1 MKDRNQ
7 RVPSKPIF
15 DSWML
20 LRRGP
25 PHTIPKIG
33 KILGNVAHSAIHLTF
48 AEQDMQFRVLCSKPP
63 ALSATVLSR
72 KAQWAPP
79 CVGRRWFRS
88 SRVPERLEKKPII
101 LHRVMHSVAKS
112 AETDDPSLYERLEAL
127 ATAATNLFPLF
138 VISFAILGT
147 IKPSSMTWLPPSLLS
162 WTSGLSMLGMGL
174 TLTFKDFQR
183 ALSNPKQILTGVTLQ
198 YTVMPTL
205 AFIISRIAQ
214 LPIDMTI
221 GLCVVGACPGG
232 TASNIV
238 TYLAKADVPL
248 SVTMTTAST
257 LGAVIMTPFLT
268 SILLGTLVPVN
279 AAGLLMSTLQIVL
292 IPVLVGCA
300 LNQSFPRTMAKMA
313 PFSAFGAVILIAVLC
328 GRIMADNSASL
339 LSAGW
344 SLLCSVFALHAGG
357 FLLGYLVSKAVGVK
371 ESAARTNSIE
381 VGMQNSA
388 LGALLATQHFPMN
401 PCAAVPCAISACT
414 HSMLGSMLAAIWSRR
429 EPEDVIQEEKERRE
443 NNLARRKLEVRSW
456 ISRWRARTGVSRD
469 VFLDGT
475 TREWVTPD
483 ERDMYSSEQIEF
495 LTRKRQAQQNF
506 CQ

>member
-1 MKDRNQ
+1 M
-7 RVPSKPIF
+7 
-15 DSWML
+15 
-20 LRRGP
+20 
-25 PHTIPKIG
+25 H
-33 KILGNVAHSAIHLTF
+33 LG
-48 AEQDMQFRVLCSKPP
+48 RVLHSKPP
-63 ALSATVLSR
+63 ACSAGISLLSR
-72 KAQWAPP
+72 KPREVP
-79 CVGRRWFRS
+79 CCRRRPLTTLQIFGNTIASNTIRCG
-88 SRVPERLEKKPII
+88 VT
-101 LHRVMHSVAKS
+101 VA
-112 AETDDPSLYERLEAL
+112 AEAVEGPSLYNRLESL
-127 ATAATNLFPLF
+127 ATAATNFFPLF
-138 VISFAILGT
+138 VISCAILGT
-147 IKPSSMTWLPPSLLS
+147 VKPSTMTWLPSSLLS

-183 ALSNPKQILTGVTLQ
+183 ALSNPKQIFTGVTLQ
-198 YTVMPTL
+198 YTVMPSL
-205 AFIISRIAQ
+205 AFLISRIAN

-257 LGAVIMTPFLT
+257 LGAVVMTPFLT
-268 SILLGTLVPVN
+268 SVLLGTLVPVN

-300 LNQSFPRTMAKMA
+300 LNQSFPRTTAKMA

-328 GRIMADNSASL
+328 GRIMAENSASL

-388 LGALLATQHFPMN
+388 LGALLATQHFPLN
-401 PCAAVPCAISACT
+401 PFAAVPCAISACT

-429 EPEDVIQEEKERRE
+429 EPEDDRERRE

-469 VFLDGT
+469 VDGAV
-475 TREWVTPD
+475 EWVTQE
-483 ERDMYSSEQIEF
+483 EREMYSAEQIEF
-495 LTRKRQAQQNF
+495 LARKRQAKIEV
-506 CQ
+506 

>member
-1 MKDRNQ
+1 
-7 RVPSKPIF
+7 
-15 DSWML
+15 
-20 LRRGP
+20 
-25 PHTIPKIG
+25 
-33 KILGNVAHSAIHLTF
+33 
-48 AEQDMQFRVLCSKPP
+48 MQVLHCKPP
-63 ALSATVLSR
+63 ALSAGITTTVLSR
-72 KAQWAPP
+72 KATWTPQ
-79 CVGRRWFRS
+79 CGRFRS
-88 SRVPERLEKKPII
+88 SRVPERLEKKKSII
-101 LHRVMHSVAKS
+101 LNRAMQSVAAS
-112 AETDDPSLYERLEAL
+112 AETVDDPSLYDRLEAL

-147 IKPSSMTWLPPSLLS
+147 MNPSSMTWLPPSLLS

-221 GLCVVGACPGG
+221 GLCVIGACPGG

-300 LNQSFPRTMAKMA
+300 LNQSFPKTMAKMA

-344 SLLCSVFALHAGG
+344 SLLCSVFALHGGG

-456 ISRWRARTGVSRD
+456 ISRWRARTGVAS
-469 VFLDGT
+469 GPI
-475 TREWVTPD
+475 REWVTPE

-495 LTRKRQAQQNF
+495 LTRKRQAQVNIF
-506 CQ
+506 SSTSSGKL

>member
-1 MKDRNQ
+1 
-7 RVPSKPIF
+7 
-15 DSWML
+15 
-20 LRRGP
+20 
-25 PHTIPKIG
+25 
-33 KILGNVAHSAIHLTF
+33 
-48 AEQDMQFRVLCSKPP
+48 MQFRLLRSKPL
-63 ALSATVLSR
+63 AFSAGITPVLSR
-72 KAQWAPP
+72 KATRAPRLS
-79 CVGRRWFRS
+79 GGTNRL
-88 SRVPERLEKKPII
+88 PERLKKENNNII
-101 LHRVMHSVAKS
+101 VAAS
-112 AETDDPSLYERLEAL
+112 AAGDGLYDRLESL

-138 VISFAILGT
+138 VISCAILGAT
-147 IKPSSMTWLPPSLLS
+147 KPSTMTWLPSSLLS

-205 AFIISRIAQ
+205 AFVISRIAQ
-214 LPIDMTI
+214 LPLDMTI

-328 GRIMADNSASL
+328 GRIMADNSSSL

-344 SLLCSVFALHAGG
+344 PLLCSVFALHAGG

-388 LGALLATQHFPMN
+388 LGALLATQHFPLN

-429 EPEDVIQEEKERRE
+429 EPEDAIHEEKERRE

-456 ISRWRARTGVSRD
+456 ISRWRARTGVSFSLE
-469 VFLDGT
+469 VGPT
-475 TREWVTPD
+475 VREWVTPD
-483 ERDMYSSEQIEF
+483 ERDMYSPEQIEF
-495 LTRKRQAQQNF
+495 LTRKRQAQLNTF
-506 CQ
+506 VSS